1 MVLTHLSI
9 DAGLEVHLLIKIDVF
24 LFIVWRPNSMV
35 KNVLFSNCRFEV
47 PAVQSTTSTSS
58 VNACIML
65 QLEYNDGDNINFEDC
80 ILNGGGYTIYAWTKF
95 DHLKL
100 TNVNFK
106 NIRVGDAKL
115 YGNIYPKIGEN
126 VVVISV
132 NNNDNV
138 NKYYII
144 VNKQEKEVIKEKTD
158 NVVFKDVTDQDAL
171 YVSSVWND
179 GSKIHVIVSNDTDE
193 ERILRVVSGTVVTEY
208 VIKPCLGGSK
218 LRYENFD
225 PPFEEFP
232 FDIDIS
238 IVLM

>member
-1 MVLTHLSI
+1 MYGYS
-9 DAGLEVHLLIKIDVF
+9 D
-24 LFIVWRPNSMV
+24 SMV

-80 ILNGGGYTIYAWTKF
+80 ILNGGGYSIYAWTKF
-95 DHLKL
+95 DNLKL

-126 VVVISV
+126 VV
-132 NNNDNV
+132 
-138 NKYYII
+138 
-144 VNKQEKEVIKEKTD
+144 
-158 NVVFKDVTDQDAL
+158 FKDVTDQDAL

-179 GSKIHVIVSNDTDE
+179 GTKIHVIVSNDTDE
-193 ERILRVVSGTVVTEY
+193 ERILRVVSGTAVNEY
-208 VIKPCLGGSK
+208 VRV
-218 LRYENFD
+218 RY
-225 PPFEEFP
+225 
-232 FDIDIS
+232 
-238 IVLM
+238 